1 MDYRH
6 GTGHGVG
13 SYLNVHE
20 GPIGVGTKP
29 GYAEVGFRGGE
40 VISDEPGYY
49 RDGEWGIRIEN
60 VVVCVE
66 KDMGGEGS
74 GGSGGKWLGFET
86 VTMVPFWRG
95 GIVVGGDTGLT
106 EGERAWVDGYHVS
119 VREKVGGWLR
129 ERGVPEGE
137 GVWGWL
143 RRETEPL

>member
-1 MDYRH
+1 M
-6 GTGHGVG
+6 
-13 SYLNVHE
+13 HE
-20 GPIGVGTKP
+20 GPIGVGTRP

-40 VISDEPGYY
+40 VISDEPGFY

-66 KDMGGEGS
+66 KAVRETWGD
-74 GGSGGKWLGFET
+74 GKWLGFET

-95 GIVVGGDTGLT
+95 GIVVGGETGLT
-106 EGERAWVDGYHVS
+106 EGERRWVDGYHGG

-137 GVWGWL
+137 AVWGWL